1 MATDGRLQ
9 AFWYVTVLMVAPG
22 LMATAIFTFLGA
34 LKEYLFA
41 SLLTST
47 PDAQTTTVLI
57 AGQISVDQVCWGRI
71 AAIATVL
78 IVPAVVV
85 IRFMQRYLIQGLTIG
100 VVKE

>member
-1 MATDGRLQ
+1 MPIYRTYVIPSLSLQSTIAMATDGRLQ

-34 LKEYLFA
+34 WKEYIFA

-57 AGQISVDQVCWGRI
+57 AGQISVD
-71 AAIATVL
+71 
-78 IVPAVVV
+78 
-85 IRFMQRYLIQGLTIG
+85 
-100 VVKE
+100 